1 MSPPAG
7 VGSPA
12 RPAWQRQRLVV
23 DGLLALVTLIWGGT
37 FLLVQDSI
45 RLTGPFEFLA
55 LRFGIATPALVVL
68 FPHRLRR
75 LTRRDLAAGA
85 LIGLF
90 LFGGYALQTLALQQT
105 LSSRVGFLTGLNVVF
120 VPLLTVGLLRQRL
133 RLGAALGVA
142 LAAAGLGL
150 LSLGT
155 HLDFTFGTGEWLAL
169 GCAVCFAAQVV
180 AISRFAPQADATN
193 LALVQIAVTALLSAV
208 AAPLVGEGIAW
219 PSPAVWSAAAF
230 LGLVATAF
238 ALVVVNRVQQFT
250 SSTHAALIYALEP
263 VFAGIFGLWAGET
276 LSNPAWAGCGL
287 IVAGMVLSEVSLG
300 SWRRIRRTV
309 PKSETG

>member
-1 MSPPAG
+1 MSSLPAHP
-7 VGSPA
+7 SPA
-12 RPAWQRQRLVV
+12 RPPWQRHRLVV

-45 RLTGPFEFLA
+45 RLMGPFEFLA
-55 LRFGIATPALVVL
+55 LRFGIATLALLVI
-68 FPHRLRR
+68 FPRRVRR
-75 LTRRDLAAGA
+75 LTRRDLAAGT

-120 VPLLTVGLLRQRL
+120 VPLLAVAVLRQRL
-133 RLGAALGVA
+133 HRGAVLGVVVA
-142 LAAAGLGL
+142 TVGLGL

-155 HLDFTFGTGEWLAL
+155 RLDFSFGIGEWLAL

-180 AISRFAPQADATN
+180 AIARFAPQADATN
-193 LALVQIAVTALLSAV
+193 LALVQIAVTALLSAL
-208 AAPLVGEGIAW
+208 AAPVVGEVIAW
-219 PSPAVWSAAAF
+219 PSLPVWGAATF
-230 LGLVATAF
+230 LGLIATAF
-238 ALVVVNRVQQFT
+238 AFVVVNRVQQFT

-263 VFAGIFGLWAGET
+263 VFAGIFGLLAGET

-287 IVAGMVLSEVSLG
+287 IVLGMVLSELPLG
-300 SWRRIRRTV
+300 RRPPAARA
-309 PKSETG
+309 PGAP